1 MKPWKKIF
9 ASQNLY
15 TVEPFVFMMDSKVDK
30 VKNEMTGLNLTS
42 AVLCQKS
49 PHIKCSYLVI
59 TLDKPNP

>member
-1 MKPWKKIF
+1 MQKRF
-9 ASQNLY
+9 AYQNLY
-15 TVEPFVFMMDSKVDK
+15 TGEPFVVMMDSKVDN
-30 VKNEMTGLNLTS
+30 VNNEMTGLNLTS

>member
-15 TVEPFVFMMDSKVDK
+15 TGGPFVFMMDSKVDK

-42 AVLCQKS
+42 AVLCQKKS
-49 PHIKCSYLVI
+49 SHKMFLSCDYIR
-59 TLDKPNP
+59 

>member
-1 MKPWKKIF
+1 MKPSKKIF

-49 PHIKCSYLVI
+49 PHKMFLSCDYIR
-59 TLDKPNP
+59 